1 MSEVIPFRK
10 DGFPEGSYDIPK
22 GRIIGVYDFGPGY
35 GDMLIRAMEDLEF
48 LGKSN
53 RGKHY
58 IGSQTDERI
67 VVNNFERVI
76 DLGDI
81 EYGFPG
87 LETPELH
94 SVNNLEVDSSKK

>member
-1 MSEVIPFRK
+1 MTRK
-10 DGFPEGSYDIPK
+10 SVKNFLLKNLKNTTPK
-22 GRIIGVYDFGPGY
+22 LVTCDWP
-35 GDMLIRAMEDLEF
+35 A
-48 LGKSN
+48 KSN